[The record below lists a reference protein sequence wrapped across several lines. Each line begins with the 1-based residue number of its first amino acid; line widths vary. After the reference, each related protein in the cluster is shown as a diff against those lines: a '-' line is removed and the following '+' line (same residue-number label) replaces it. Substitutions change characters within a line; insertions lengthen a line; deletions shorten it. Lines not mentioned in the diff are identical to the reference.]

1 MIILNKKQHDNLIN
15 LVDDLELK
23 DKILNV
29 SSLINEDYHYDM
41 DDDLEIDLYDFL
53 QDKQVQI
60 GYDEGYNP
68 NSNWEDVQKL
78 IDELYYQIENN

>member
-1 MIILNKKQHDNLIN
+1 MIKLNKKQHDNLIKI
-15 LVDDLELK
+15 VDDLELR

-29 SSLINEDYHYDM
+29 SKLINENYNYNM

-53 QDKQVQI
+53 QDKQVQT

-68 NSNWEDVQKL
+68 NSNWEDIQSL
-78 IDELYYQIENN
+78 IDELYYQMENN

>member
-1 MIILNKKQHDNLIN
+1 MIILNKKQHENLIKA
-15 LVDDLELK
+15 VDDLQLK

-29 SSLINEDYHYDM
+29 SNLINENYHYDM

-68 NSNWEDVQKL
+68 NSNWEEVQKL